1 MSTNETFTM
10 WLDSKLQ
17 NLELTRTNFAKIA
30 RVGYQTLHPWRLR
43 DFDPRMI
50 TFIKVV
56 AAVAKLTDQQ
66 FHVVLFEA
74 IQTTHAYKTTM
85 NEVTTDAKH

>member
-1 MSTNETFTM
+1 MNTQTFTL

-17 NLELTRTNFAKIA
+17 NLELTRTAFDKIA

-50 TFIKVV
+50 TFIKVCI
-56 AAVAKLTDQQ
+56 AVAKLTDQK
-66 FHVVLFEA
+66 FHVVLLEA
-74 IQTTHAYKTTM
+74 IQTTHAYKTATT
-85 NEVTTDAKH
+85 EDTTDAKH

>member
-1 MSTNETFTM
+1 MNDTTFTI

-17 NLELTRTNFAKIA
+17 NLELTRTAFAKIA

-50 TFIKVV
+50 TFLRVC